1 MAGSVP
7 HTSSA
12 KITFGRLGRI
22 AAAAIAILALF
33 PAGSAIAQLAPADR
47 WYTLETEH
55 FRVHF
60 TKPLEAEARRG
71 ALNAEHAFARLATEL
86 VAPPGKVD
94 LVIADNVD
102 YVNGYASTFPSNRIV
117 IFVNPPVDVNELR
130 NYDDWSVLVITHEL
144 AHIFHLDRAGG
155 IWRLG
160 RSIFGR
166 HPVLFPNVFQPAWVI
181 EGLAV
186 YYESRITGAGRL
198 EGPGHY
204 MIARAAAEA
213 HRIPR
218 LGELSRA
225 TTRFPGGETVY
236 AYGGFVFDH
245 LSRTRGPRS
254 IADFIDV
261 TSRSVFPLSLNG
273 KAKRAFGITFE
284 NAWKQWSDSL
294 VRMAPAMSPPLP
306 GWRQLTTEGR
316 YVSAPRWLGDTALVY
331 SASTGREVTSAYTTS
346 PAGRTK
352 RIGRRNSVGPN
363 VPLANGGILFSQL
376 DYTDPFHIRN
386 DLYVERAGR
395 STQLTKGARLTDP
408 DARSD
413 GSIVAVQATL
423 GSTRIAR
430 VSSDG
435 REIAP
440 LTTGDANTQWAEPRW
455 SPDGTRLAAVRLKRG
470 GRSEIVVLDTAG
482 GVIDVLLEDVA
493 IVASPAWS
501 EDGGTIFFTSTRSGL
516 TQAYTI
522 PSSGRAVAT
531 RLSSSSTGAFDP
543 EPSPDSR
550 SVAMLDFRFDG
561 YHLGLAPLPD
571 AHGENPDPIVS
582 TLRPNCP
589 TCRMVFKRGW
599 AETTV
604 VIGDTRRYSPW
615 RSLLPRYWEPVFESS
630 TENGSAFGAATSGY
644 DIIGRHDYYVSASYN
659 TRYGETHAFGAYSYG
674 GLGRPYLHFTA
685 EQAWEHFPLFNAAR
699 DEVGD
704 LARQARTFGASAV
717 FVRPKVR
724 TFASFSAGG
733 EIESRVHTTDP
744 DTLLPRLPAIFG
756 ARRSYPSLFASGSW
770 LNTSRPALAISRE
783 DGISVGATGRQRW
796 QSGNGGGAS
805 RSIVGVM
812 SAYRSLDLPGF
823 AHHVIAIRG
832 AAGAAD
838 ERTITAFSA
847 GGLSGGNL
855 DVLAGVSVGDGA
867 RTFGIRGFPPSA
879 EQGNRAFAGS
889 LEYRAPVAAPS
900 RRIPYI
906 PIFFDRVSAAAFA
919 DAGRAY
925 CPASADSTSVVCRSG
940 NIDGPLLGSVGGE
953 LILDTAIQ
961 YDIPARLRAG
971 LAVPVLNR
979 EAGRA
984 RSVSAYLTFGSSF

>member
-1 MAGSVP
+1 MASGVR
-7 HTSSA
+7 HTRSA
-12 KITFGRLGRI
+12 AIIFDHVGRI
-22 AAAAIAILALF
+22 VVAAIAILALF
-33 PAGSAIAQLAPADR
+33 PPATAIAQLSPADR
-47 WYTLETEH
+47 WYTLETNH

-71 ALNAEHAFARLATEL
+71 AVNAERAFAQLATEL
-86 VAPPGKVD
+86 VPPPGKVD

-117 IFVNPPVDVNELR
+117 IFVNPPIDVTELR
-130 NYDDWSVLVITHEL
+130 NYDDWSALVITHEL

-245 LSRTRGPRS
+245 LSRTRGSRS
-254 IADFIDV
+254 IPDFIGV

-294 VRMAPAMSPPLP
+294 VRTAPAASPPLP

-316 YVSAPRWLGDTALVY
+316 YVSPPRWLGDTALVY
-331 SASTGREVTSAYTTS
+331 SASTGREVASAYTTTVD
-346 PAGRTK
+346 GRTL
-352 RIGRRNSVGPN
+352 RVGRRNSVGPN

-376 DYTDPFHIRN
+376 DYTGPFHIRS
-386 DLYVERAGR
+386 DLYVEHAGR
-395 STQLTKGARLTDP
+395 ETQLTKGARLSDP
-408 DARSD
+408 DARND
-413 GSIVAVQATL
+413 GSIVAVQAVA
-423 GSTRIAR
+423 GSTRIVR

-435 REIAP
+435 RAIAP
-440 LTTGDANTQWAEPRW
+440 LTVGDANMQWAEPRW
-455 SPDGTRLAAVRLKRG
+455 SPDGTRLAAVRLRRG
-470 GRSEIVVLDTAG
+470 APSAIVVLDTLG
-482 GVIDVLLEDVA
+482 REIDVLVSDVA

-501 EDGGTIFFTSTRSGL
+501 QDGGSIFFTSTRSGL

-522 PSSGRAVAT
+522 ASSGRAAPV

-561 YHLGLAPLPD
+561 YHLGLAPLPSD
-571 AHGENPDPIVS
+571 RAQISDTITVPM
-582 TLRPNCP
+582 RPNCP
-589 TCRMVFKRGW
+589 TCRMVIKDPPAG
-599 AETTV
+599 TPV
-604 VIGDTRRYSPW
+604 VIGETRRYSPW

-630 TENGSAFGAATSGY
+630 ADNGSAFGAVTSGY
-644 DIIGRHDYYVSASYN
+644 DIVGRHDYYASASFN
-659 TRYGETHAFGAYSYG
+659 TRYREAQAFGGYSYG
-674 GLGRPYLHFTA
+674 GLGRPYLRFTA
-685 EQAWEHFPLFNAAR
+685 EQAWEHFPVFNAAR
-699 DEVGD
+699 VEVGD

-724 TFASFSAGG
+724 TFGSFSVGG

-756 ARRSYPSLFASGSW
+756 ARRSYPSLFASAAW

-783 DGISVGATGRQRW
+783 DGISLSTTGRQRW
-796 QSGNGGGAS
+796 QSGNRGAAS

-823 AHHVIAIRG
+823 AHHVVAVRG
-832 AAGAAD
+832 AAGLAD
-838 ERTITAFSA
+838 ERSITAFSA
-847 GGLSGGNL
+847 GGLSGGSL
-855 DVLAGVSVGDGA
+855 DVLAGVSLGDGT
-867 RTFGIRGFPPSA
+867 RIFGIRGFPPSA
-879 EQGNRAFAGS
+879 EQGIRAFASS
-889 LEYRAPVAAPS
+889 LEYRAPVAATS

-925 CPASADSTSVVCRSG
+925 CPASADSTSVVCRSPS
-940 NIDGPLLGSVGGE
+940 IDAPLLGSVGAE

-961 YDIPARLRAG
+961 YDIPARIRAG
-971 LAVPVLNR
+971 FAVPVLNR
-979 EAGRA
+979 AAGRA
-984 RSVSAYLTFGSSF
+984 RSASAYFTFGSSF